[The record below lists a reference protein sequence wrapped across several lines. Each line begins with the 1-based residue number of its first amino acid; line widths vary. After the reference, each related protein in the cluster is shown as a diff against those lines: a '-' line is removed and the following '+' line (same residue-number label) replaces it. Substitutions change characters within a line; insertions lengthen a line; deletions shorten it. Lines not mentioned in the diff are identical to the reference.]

1 MKVRAISR
9 SKRAI
14 AVWTARNPSVS
25 ACKVMME
32 LSTRAGS
39 LVRACLSNEGE
50 TFFNH
55 IAAPGILGVV
65 KAPDGLWARFLELL
79 ERGPL
84 LQ

>member
-1 MKVRAISR
+1 
-9 SKRAI
+9 
-14 AVWTARNPSVS
+14 
-25 ACKVMME
+25 ME

-79 ERGPL
+79 KRGPL